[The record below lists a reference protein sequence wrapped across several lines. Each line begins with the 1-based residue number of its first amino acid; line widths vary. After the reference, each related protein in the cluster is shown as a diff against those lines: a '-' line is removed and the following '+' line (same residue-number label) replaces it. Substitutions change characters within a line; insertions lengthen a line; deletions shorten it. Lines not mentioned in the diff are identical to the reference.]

1 MADPGSG
8 IHANRALSWKRAA
21 AIGWRDLKS
30 APGKFGFVV
39 LSVAIGVAA
48 LVGVRGFSESFRR
61 TLSSEARS
69 LIAGDL
75 SARIFHVPTAN
86 EDKKMAAIKQK
97 IPGSRS
103 TWVTETLS
111 MASVP
116 PDPVPLLVALKA
128 VDPAEYPYYGK
139 AQLEP
144 QMSLQQALEGDSA
157 VVAEEFLIRLN
168 AHVGQSLRL
177 GGRTFKTAAVL
188 RQEPDRISAG
198 AGMGPRVMISSAAL
212 AQTGILGPGSRAS
225 HRLLVKLPDKL
236 PKGIDSVVVRKQLEE
251 ALGGEAQV
259 IDYREGNPALTE
271 GLDRATAIL
280 SLI

>member
-1 MADPGSG
+1 MADR
-8 IHANRALSWKRAA
+8 ALNNNRALSWKRAA

-61 TLSSEARS
+61 TLSTEARS

-75 SARIFHVPTAN
+75 SARIFHVPTP
-86 EDKKMAAIKQK
+86 DDHKKIAALEHK

-128 VDPAEYPYYGK
+128 VNPAEYPYYGK
-139 AQLEP
+139 AILEP
-144 QMSLQQALEGDSA
+144 EMSLQQALDGDSA
-157 VVAEEFLIRLN
+157 VVADEFLIRLN
-168 AHVGQSLRL
+168 AHVGQTLRL
-177 GGRTFKTAAVL
+177 GGR
-188 RQEPDRISAG
+188 
-198 AGMGPRVMISSAAL
+198 
-212 AQTGILGPGSRAS
+212 
-225 HRLLVKLPDKL
+225 
-236 PKGIDSVVVRKQLEE
+236 
-251 ALGGEAQV
+251 
-259 IDYREGNPALTE
+259 
-271 GLDRATAIL
+271 
-280 SLI
+280 SL